1 MREIDEKTAQ
11 KTRRNAVNK
20 IETVE
25 QVVAETNAVVPV
37 SDGIRETLVR
47 DLQPIAAR
55 LEEYAQAAQMP
66 IESPSGAE
74 AGALVCKRIAD
85 DIKAVKGHDVLSK
98 ITSGLHQLH
107 RKWTGVVGEFVTPMD
122 AARRQIKS
130 NVLKWEHAERE
141 KAEAEQRRL
150 QAIADEAARKERE
163 RLEKQAA
170 KYKTEERREAVLEQ
184 AAQVAAPVINV
195 AAPVTNIRRSKRW
208 TVKAV
213 DEAAFYAALA
223 QDKNLR
229 GYVEIDRNRLA
240 RAKAANTSTEIAGVE
255 FSQITV

>member
-1 MREIDEKTAQ
+1 M
-11 KTRRNAVNK
+11 NK

-25 QVVAETNAVVPV
+25 AVVAETNAVVPV
-37 SDGIRETLVR
+37 SDSIRSVLVR
-47 DLQPIAAR
+47 DLAPVAERLAHYEEAALMPVVNR
-55 LEEYAQAAQMP
+55 QDAEQA
-66 IESPSGAE
+66 
-74 AGALVCKRIAD
+74 ALVCEEIAV
-85 DIKAVKGHDVLSK
+85 DIKAVKGHEVLSK

-107 RKWTGVVGEFVTPMD
+107 RRWTGLVGDFVTPMD
-122 AARRQIKS
+122 TAKRAIKQ
-130 NVLKWEHAERE
+130 NILKWENDERK

-150 QAIADEAARKERE
+150 QAIADEQARRERE
-163 RLEKQAA
+163 RLEKLAEQR
-170 KYKTEERREAVLEQ
+170 KTPEVKEAYREQ

-229 GYVEIDRNRLA
+229 GYVDINNNRLA
-240 RAKAANTSTEIAGVE
+240 RAKAANPTLEISG
-255 FSQITV
+255 ITFDQVVV

>member
-1 MREIDEKTAQ
+1 M
-11 KTRRNAVNK
+11 NK

-37 SDGIRETLVR
+37 SDNIRAVLVR
-47 DLQPIAAR
+47 DLAPVAAR
-55 LEEYAQAAQMP
+55 IAEYEQAAKMP
-66 IESPSGAE
+66 IESKQGADS
-74 AGALVCKRIAD
+74 AALICGRIAD
-85 DIKAVKGHDVLSK
+85 DIKVVKGHEVLSK

-107 RKWTGVVGEFVTPMD
+107 RRWTGMVGEFVTPMET
-122 AARRQIKS
+122 ARRQIKS
-130 NVLKWEHAERE
+130 NAFKWEQDERE

-184 AAQVAAPVINV
+184 AAQVQAPVVQV
-195 AAPVTNIRRSKRW
+195 AAPVVNIRRQKRW
-208 TVKAV
+208 VVKAV

-229 GYVEIDRNRLA
+229 GYVDINNNRLA
-240 RAKAANTSTEIAGVE
+240 RAKAANPSMEIAGVE